1 MRIQVEMDQ
10 PSFAMIL
17 VVQFVQWNDSIVRV
31 LTRLGGVTT
40 KLRVELSASKER
52 YLGEQTNSHLL
63 NHVAPEINP
72 LPHVGKKAS
81 G

>member
-10 PSFAMIL
+10 PSFAMVL
-17 VVQFVQWNDSIVRV
+17 VVQFVQWIDSIVGV
-31 LTRLGGVTT
+31 LTGLGRATM
-40 KLRVELSASKER
+40 KLRVELSVSKVR
-52 YLGEQTNSHLL
+52 YLEKQTNSHLL